1 MRFIIHEQP
10 YERPLLAGRLRY
22 ERDGRPTGAI
32 ESWRLTNAVEGYR
45 FLRVDLDARDAPS
58 GRSYLF
64 HLTLNPADQPE
75 QLKYRF
81 WGDGLEASGTVVWD
95 GGSLVAARQ
104 VNSAA
109 YQDEARGTA
118 FWFPA
123 GAGLALLR
131 HHDGASDGV
140 TLRIDT
146 SDPAGAMALIET
158 PVAVALGEA
167 EVEMVGDETLPVR
180 PLSVAWGAARR
191 VVWIDVEGR
200 PLRLWR
206 EDGLTAVAERLV
218 RYSMGR
224 ESA

>member
-22 ERDGRPTGAI
+22 ERDGRPTGAV
-32 ESWRLTNAVEGYR
+32 ESWRLTNAVDGYR

-64 HLTLNPADQPE
+64 HLTLSPADRPE

-81 WGDGLEASGTVVWD
+81 WGDRLEVSGTVLWD
-95 GGSLVAARQ
+95 GDALIAARR
-104 VNSAA
+104 VNGVA
-109 YQDEARGTA
+109 YEDEARGAA

-131 HHDGASDGV
+131 YYAGAGDGV
-140 TLRIDT
+140 TLNTDT
-146 SDPAGAMALIET
+146 SDPARALALVET
-158 PVAVALGEA
+158 PVTVALSEA
-167 EVEMVGDETLPVR
+167 ETEMINGEPLPIR
-180 PLSVAWGAARR
+180 ALSVAWGERRR
-191 VVWIDVEGR
+191 VVWIDAEGR

-206 EDGLTAVAERLV
+206 EDGLAAVAERLV
-218 RYSMGR
+218 RYTGW
-224 ESA
+224 